1 MQMLNL
7 YCEKVLDPELNEYAV
22 YANPGD
28 GLEGVW
34 RLTPVTINS
43 PNKNQVTAK
52 AIEEPLKTGEPGDL
66 TGEQYS
72 MWEYSYKAQNGD
84 TQLWGWNRVF
94 GADGSQQLLMNYQN
108 DSNVELVYDQFF
120 GAPGEVMTTKKT
132 TLDDML
138 DQVFIK
144 IIAGQEPLDSFDSVV
159 EQWSAAGGQDMTD
172 EVNEWYASSK

>member
-1 MQMLNL
+1 MLNL

-52 AIEEPLKTGEPGDL
+52 AIEEPLKTGDPGDL

-72 MWEYSYKAQNGD
+72 MWEYSYKAAIPSFGD
-84 TQLWGWNRVF
+84 GTG
-94 GADGSQQLLMNYQN
+94 Y
-108 DSNVELVYDQFF
+108 
-120 GAPGEVMTTKKT
+120 
-132 TLDDML
+132 
-138 DQVFIK
+138 
-144 IIAGQEPLDSFDSVV
+144 SVRTV
-159 EQWSAAGGQDMTD
+159 P
-172 EVNEWYASSK
+172 SSC

>member
-1 MQMLNL
+1 M
-7 YCEKVLDPELNEYAV
+7 
-22 YANPGD
+22 
-28 GLEGVW
+28 
-34 RLTPVTINS
+34 
-43 PNKNQVTAK
+43 
-52 AIEEPLKTGEPGDL
+52 
-66 TGEQYS
+66 
-72 MWEYSYKAQNGD
+72 SYQD
-84 TQLWGWNRVF
+84 
-94 GADGSQQLLMNYQN
+94 